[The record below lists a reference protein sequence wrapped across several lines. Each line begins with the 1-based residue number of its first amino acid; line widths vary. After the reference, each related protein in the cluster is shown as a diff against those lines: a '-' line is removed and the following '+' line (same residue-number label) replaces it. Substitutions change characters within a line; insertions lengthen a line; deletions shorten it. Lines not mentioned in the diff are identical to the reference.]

1 MRRGLRGEPR
11 PGPGTAEP
19 RGLGRWEEAV
29 AGAVLG
35 AGLGWGRMGW
45 GDEGN
50 AEETGGAGN
59 LGLEARGVWGAGA

>member
-1 MRRGLRGEPR
+1 M
-11 PGPGTAEP
+11 
-19 RGLGRWEEAV
+19 